1 MVDLSKETL
10 MRRDINAVFRLSNFS
25 LPRILVT
32 LTALISM
39 TMILMIFLFLV
50 KDSLRIF
57 MTTGINFVRGTEWD
71 IGKDVY
77 GALPMI
83 IGSIL
88 VTTIAMLIAV
98 PIGIGSA
105 IFASEI
111 LPPRLRIILK
121 SIMELLAGIPS
132 IVYGLMGIAILVP
145 FIRNTFSL
153 LTGRT
158 VLTAGILLGIMILP
172 TIMTISED
180 ALKAVPR
187 EFRDAALGLG
197 LTRMEMIRH
206 CVLPQAFPG
215 IIGAILL
222 GIGRAIGET
231 MAVMLVIGGID
242 RLPISLVSHIFLP
255 SQTMTSKLGREV
267 AEASYGSLQWSALIG
282 LGLILFV
289 MVIGITFAAD
299 IILIGKGNKDDKNH

>member
-1 MVDLSKETL
+1 MS
-10 MRRDINAVFRLSNFS
+10 RLSNVNF
-25 LPRILVT
+25 PRILVT

-39 TMILMIFLFLV
+39 TMVLMIFLFLAR
-50 KDSLRIF
+50 DSLKIF
-57 MTTGINFVRGTEWD
+57 MTSGINFIRGTVWNTGE
-71 IGKDVY
+71 DVY

-83 IGSIL
+83 IGSTL

-105 IFASEI
+105 IFTSEI
-111 LPPRLRIILK
+111 LPARLRIIAK

-132 IVYGLMGIAILVP
+132 IVYGLIGIAILVP
-145 FIRNTFSL
+145 FIHDTFSL

-158 VLTAGILLGIMILP
+158 VLTAGILLGIMVLP

-180 ALKAVPR
+180 ALKAVPT
-187 EFRDAALGLG
+187 EYRDAALGLG
-197 LTRMEMIRH
+197 LTRMEMIEH

-215 IIGAILL
+215 IIGAVLL
-222 GIGRAIGET
+222 GIGRAFGET

-242 RLPISLVSHIFLP
+242 RLPFSLVSQILLP

-282 LGLILFV
+282 LGLILFI

-299 IILIGKGNKDDKNH
+299 IILIGESNKDAKNN

>member
-1 MVDLSKETL
+1 MS
-10 MRRDINAVFRLSNFS
+10 RLSNISF
-25 LPRILVT
+25 PRILVT

-39 TMILMIFLFLV
+39 TMVLMIFLFLA
-50 KDSLRIF
+50 KDSLKIF
-57 MTTGINFVRGTEWD
+57 MTSGINFIRGTVWNTGEN
-71 IGKDVY
+71 VY

-83 IGSIL
+83 IGSTL

-105 IFASEI
+105 IFTSEI
-111 LPPRLRIILK
+111 LPARLRIIAK
-121 SIMELLAGIPS
+121 SLMELLAGIPS
-132 IVYGLMGIAILVP
+132 IVYGLIGIAILVP
-145 FIRNTFSL
+145 FIHDTFSL

-158 VLTAGILLGIMILP
+158 VLTAGILLGIMVLP

-180 ALKAVPR
+180 ALKAVPT
-187 EFRDAALGLG
+187 EYRDAALGLG
-197 LTRMEMIRH
+197 LTRMEMIEH

-215 IIGAILL
+215 IIGAVLL
-222 GIGRAIGET
+222 GIGRAFGET

-242 RLPISLVSHIFLP
+242 RLPFSLVSQILLP

-282 LGLILFV
+282 LGLILFI

-299 IILIGKGNKDDKNH
+299 IILIGESNKDAKNN

>member
-1 MVDLSKETL
+1 MH
-10 MRRDINAVFRLSNFS
+10 RLSNISF
-25 LPRILVT
+25 PRILVT

-39 TMILMIFLFLV
+39 TMVIMIFLFLA
-50 KDSLRIF
+50 KDSLKIS
-57 MTTGINFVRGTEWD
+57 MTTGINFIRGTVWNTGED
-71 IGKDVY
+71 IY

-88 VTTIAMLIAV
+88 VTTIAMLISI

-105 IFASEI
+105 IFISEI
-111 LPPRLRIILK
+111 LPARLRIIAK

-132 IVYGLMGIAILVP
+132 IVYGLIGIAILVP
-145 FIRNTFSL
+145 FIRDTFSL

-158 VLTAGILLGIMILP
+158 VLTAGILLGIMVLP

-180 ALKAVPR
+180 ALKAVPT
-187 EFRDAALGLG
+187 EYRDAALGLG
-197 LTRMEMIRH
+197 LTRMEMIGH
-206 CVLPQAFPG
+206 CVIPQAFPG

-222 GIGRAIGET
+222 GIGRALGET
-231 MAVMLVIGGID
+231 MAVLLVIGGID
-242 RLPISLVSHIFLP
+242 RLPISLVSHILQP

-282 LGLILFV
+282 LGLILFL
-289 MVIGITFAAD
+289 MVIGITFAGD
-299 IILIGKGNKDDKNH
+299 LILIGESSKDAKNH

>member
-1 MVDLSKETL
+1 MP
-10 MRRDINAVFRLSNFS
+10 RLSNISF
-25 LPRILVT
+25 PRILVT

-39 TMILMIFLFLV
+39 TMVIMIFLFLA
-50 KDSLRIF
+50 KDSLKIS
-57 MTTGINFVRGTEWD
+57 MTTGINFIRGTVWNTGED
-71 IGKDVY
+71 IY

-88 VTTIAMLIAV
+88 VTTIAMLISI

-105 IFASEI
+105 IFISEI
-111 LPPRLRIILK
+111 LPARLRIIAK

-132 IVYGLMGIAILVP
+132 IVYGLIGIAILVP
-145 FIRNTFSL
+145 FIRDTFSL

-158 VLTAGILLGIMILP
+158 VLTAGILLGIMVLP

-180 ALKAVPR
+180 ALKAVPT
-187 EFRDAALGLG
+187 EYRDAALGLG
-197 LTRMEMIRH
+197 LTRMEMIGH
-206 CVLPQAFPG
+206 CVIPQAFPG

-222 GIGRAIGET
+222 GIGRALGET
-231 MAVMLVIGGID
+231 MAVLLVIGGID
-242 RLPISLVSHIFLP
+242 RLPISLVSHILQP

-282 LGLILFV
+282 LGLILFL
-289 MVIGITFAAD
+289 MVIGITFAGD
-299 IILIGKGNKDDKNH
+299 LILIGESSKDAKNH

>member
-1 MVDLSKETL
+1 
-10 MRRDINAVFRLSNFS
+10 
-25 LPRILVT
+25 
-32 LTALISM
+32 M
-39 TMILMIFLFLV
+39 TMVLMIFLFLA
-50 KDSLRIF
+50 KDSLKIF
-57 MTTGINFVRGTEWD
+57 MTSGINFIRGTVWNTGEN
-71 IGKDVY
+71 VY

-83 IGSIL
+83 IGSTL

-105 IFASEI
+105 IFTSEI
-111 LPPRLRIILK
+111 LPARLRIIAK
-121 SIMELLAGIPS
+121 SLMELLAGIPS
-132 IVYGLMGIAILVP
+132 IVYGLIGIAILVP
-145 FIRNTFSL
+145 FIHDTFSL

-158 VLTAGILLGIMILP
+158 VLTAGILLGIMVLP

-180 ALKAVPR
+180 ALKAVPT
-187 EFRDAALGLG
+187 EYRDAALGLG
-197 LTRMEMIRH
+197 LTRMEMIEH

-215 IIGAILL
+215 IIGAVLL
-222 GIGRAIGET
+222 GIGRAFGET

-242 RLPISLVSHIFLP
+242 RLPFSLVSQILLP

-282 LGLILFV
+282 LGLILFI

-299 IILIGKGNKDDKNH
+299 IILIGESNKDAKNN